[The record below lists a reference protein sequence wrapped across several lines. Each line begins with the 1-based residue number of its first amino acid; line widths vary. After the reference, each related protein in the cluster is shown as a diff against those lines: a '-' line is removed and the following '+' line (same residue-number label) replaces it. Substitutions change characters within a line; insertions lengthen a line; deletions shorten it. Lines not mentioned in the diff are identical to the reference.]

1 MANKNLF
8 DFACEHPYITWFIV
22 VAAIEA
28 PANIIK
34 AIKWDGH
41 CIEQVA
47 KVVKEVA

>member
-8 DFACEHPYITWFIV
+8 DFACEHPYITLFIA